1 MKKLVVLCAVAAIAV
16 LGTTGCATKTFVRDR
31 VGEVNNKVETVSKS
45 LEQTQEAVRQNSQR
59 IGQAE
64 EKISAVDQKAAA
76 AGQSA
81 AAAQTT
87 AADAVNKTVAL
98 EKAAKRLI
106 YEVTLSEDQ
115 GNFKFG
121 KADLP
126 PEATARL
133 DEIARQ
139 LKDNPNGAF
148 IEVEGHTDA
157 VGTKEVNY
165 RIGLQRAES
174 VKRHLHETQQ
184 IPLHK
189 INVISY
195 GPDKPVAPNNN
206 KDGRA
211 KNRRVVIRVVA

>member
-1 MKKLVVLCAVAAIAV
+1 MRKVIVLCAVAAVAV
-16 LGTTGCATKTFVRDR
+16 FSATGCATKGFVRDR

-45 LEQTQEAVRQNSQR
+45 LEETQEAVRQNTQR

-64 EKISAVDQKAAA
+64 QRITTVDQKAAA

-81 AAAQTT
+81 ATAQTT
-87 AADAVNKTVAL
+87 ATDAVAKTVAL
-98 EKAAKRLI
+98 EKATKRLI

-121 KADLP
+121 KAELP
-126 PEATARL
+126 PEAAARL
-133 DEIARQ
+133 DEIAKQ

-148 IEVEGHTDA
+148 IEVEGHTDSI
-157 VGTKEVNY
+157 GTKEVNY
-165 RIGLQRAES
+165 KIGLQRAES